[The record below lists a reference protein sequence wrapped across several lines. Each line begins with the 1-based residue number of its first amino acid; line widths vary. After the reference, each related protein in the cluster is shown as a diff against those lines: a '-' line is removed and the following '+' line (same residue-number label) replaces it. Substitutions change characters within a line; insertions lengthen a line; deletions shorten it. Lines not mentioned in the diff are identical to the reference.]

1 LVVTQLTSATSK
13 SSPPAE
19 PSHANAVNPTLPAF
33 EQGAW
38 SPSQASHVHHPS
50 IAGMKRNF
58 ELVVAAPRTVD
69 KIPTTTIDPA
79 YVPKSSISEE
89 SLSFPAGNAPAG
101 TKIGTNTDIDVDS
114 HCMCR
119 RGRTCWSKKQHND
132 KAEQSN
138 GYATHILLRDS
149 SFAL

>member
-1 LVVTQLTSATSK
+1 MMRIKELA
-13 SSPPAE
+13 PAE
-19 PSHANAVNPTLPAF
+19 PCHANAVNPMLPAF

-50 IAGMKRNF
+50 IVGTKRDF
-58 ELVVAAPRTVD
+58 EPVVAAPRAVD

-79 YVPKSSISEE
+79 YVPESPISEE

-101 TKIGTNTDIDVDS
+101 AKIGTCADIDVDS
-114 HCMCR
+114 HGMCW
-119 RGRTCWSKKQHND
+119 RGRTCRSKKQHSG

-138 GYATHILLRDS
+138 GYTTHILLT
-149 SFAL
+149 